1 MTSILVIDD
10 DEALC
15 RAVAETLTKAGYET
29 RMFHDGQEALRRFE
43 DDPTDI
49 VLTDVFMPNLDGL
62 EVIAMLRR
70 ISPSTCIV
78 AMSGYDSADD
88 IDYLKVAKAFGAT
101 STLKKPFRSAELLK
115 AVAACSPEDK

>member
-29 RMFHDGQEALRRFE
+29 RMFHDGQEALRRFD

-62 EVIAMLRR
+62 EVDRHA
-70 ISPSTCIV
+70 SPDFAV
-78 AMSGYDSADD
+78 H
-88 IDYLKVAKAFGAT
+88 L
-101 STLKKPFRSAELLK
+101 PRLLGL
-115 AVAACSPEDK
+115 V